1 MAVDNMDV
9 NSRRNESLPKP
20 LGKKCSHLLEMKK
33 LQLLFGDIKP
43 LGSRVKVQ
51 FYRCTVKYIMQ
62 LWSFHGRN

>member
-43 LGSRVKVQ
+43 LGSRSR
-51 FYRCTVKYIMQ
+51 FNFTVVP
-62 LWSFHGRN
+62 